1 MVRRLGLW
9 REITR
14 YFRATLEPWSHTR
27 VWTNL
32 TTELL
37 FHVSTFIHSF
47 TTAASQHLNSNS
59 ASSPPHTY
67 IAISPHRNAHPIK
80 PVIPISIHHHPKPPK
95 TTTMAGALIKFL
107 QLKRYQYEVTFSL
120 YMLTPV
126 EKIIFNTLLFI
137 FLSLLITAVSFY
149 LPHHVAII
157 AKRAWYYYAG
167 DSTVLDTRALEGLKE
182 L

>member
-1 MVRRLGLW
+1 
-9 REITR
+9 
-14 YFRATLEPWSHTR
+14 
-27 VWTNL
+27 
-32 TTELL
+32 
-37 FHVSTFIHSF
+37 
-47 TTAASQHLNSNS
+47 
-59 ASSPPHTY
+59 
-67 IAISPHRNAHPIK
+67 
-80 PVIPISIHHHPKPPK
+80 
-95 TTTMAGALIKFL
+95 MAGPLLKFL